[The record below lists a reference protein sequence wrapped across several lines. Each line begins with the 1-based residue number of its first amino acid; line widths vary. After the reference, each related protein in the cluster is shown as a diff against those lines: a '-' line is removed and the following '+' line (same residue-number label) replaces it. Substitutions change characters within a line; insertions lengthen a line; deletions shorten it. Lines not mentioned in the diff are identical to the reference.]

1 MIEWWESLTL
11 LQQIFTCMAVPATLI
26 LIIQS
31 ILLLFGIGFGGSDGD
46 AGDISSDF
54 DSDIDTDI
62 SMADIGDIDG
72 STQFDVNA
80 ASDFDP
86 DTSGGDINDT
96 SGLSLFTIRG
106 IVAFFSV
113 GGWTGLVLSKYTSS
127 YIAIPI
133 AFIAGTAALVGI
145 ALLFKYAMRFQDKGN
160 IDIKNAIGKVGSVYL
175 TIPAN
180 KTGKGKINVMV
191 QERFV
196 ELDAVTDNNQP
207 ILTWS
212 IIEVAGIIDQ
222 QTVLVNKQGESS
234 KNLGGGISKWI
245 H

>member
-133 AFIAGTAALVGI
+133 AFIAGTGALVGI

-207 ILTWS
+207 ILTGS

>member
-11 LQQIFTCMAVPATLI
+11 LQQIFTCI
-26 LIIQS
+26 LCSRNTNTYHTIYIIVIWNRIWQ
-31 ILLLFGIGFGGSDGD
+31 GDGD

-106 IVAFFSV
+106 IVAFF
-113 GGWTGLVLSKYTSS
+113 L
-127 YIAIPI
+127 
-133 AFIAGTAALVGI
+133 
-145 ALLFKYAMRFQDKGN
+145 
-160 IDIKNAIGKVGSVYL
+160 
-175 TIPAN
+175 
-180 KTGKGKINVMV
+180 
-191 QERFV
+191 
-196 ELDAVTDNNQP
+196 
-207 ILTWS
+207 
-212 IIEVAGIIDQ
+212 
-222 QTVLVNKQGESS
+222 
-234 KNLGGGISKWI
+234 
-245 H
+245 